1 MLFLIVTMMIS
12 ALCVVFECYD
22 DVWGALFFFFSIVAI
37 MSSALCVV
45 FYFYDE
51 DLRALCC
58 F

>member
-1 MLFLIVTMMIS
+1 MFFLIDTMMIS
-12 ALCVVFECYD
+12 ALCVVFYCYD
-22 DVWGALFFFFSIVAI
+22 DVWGALFFFSIVTI
-37 MSSALCVV
+37 MISALCVV

>member
-1 MLFLIVTMMIS
+1 MFFLIDTMMIS
-12 ALCVVFECYD
+12 VLCVVFYCYD
-22 DVWGALFFFFSIVAI
+22 DVWGALFFFSIVTI
-37 MSSALCVV
+37 MISALCVV